1 MKNTNNTNTCNSLA
15 TLYKKI
21 KSLDFNKQM
30 DKVSYSFTSN
40 NKLSAKGFITTPFDN
55 DWELYPKYSK
65 TSEFASGINECVKKA
80 TTNASNKC
88 FIDLSTLAVFAGNAM
103 NTESLNPSIE
113 EKIVNYINNLP
124 SSVTPIVRMTFGMP
138 IRLPAKAI
146 SYFTTYLYENVKN
159 PKALIYLANV
169 APSTFIPIKNIAK
182 NKSSIVGLL
191 LDLLDLAQQQL
202 KGAHLKTILLQ
213 VRDLIEFEKDKIATY
228 FSDSGLKPT
237 AWNHS
242 KIFAFNGYAAMTGSG
257 NYSPTTNTQPSE
269 NLTVLNMGVNLTGP
283 AAGDT
288 HRFLNQ
294 IWKYL
299 ENIPENDQVSNAVQG
314 RIIDGR
320 DGLTNLVKAP
330 IYKDSTVIKTGNSD
344 ILSVSNVININ
355 AKDSLPSHIIWII
368 KDLFFNLSKEYLKVH
383 DSVDEFAELVELWD
397 EDNPRFL
404 MIMSKYKINPA
415 WSASRILRKEAVKS
429 ANSNVIFSTQTFDLD
444 VKGYAGS
451 QIAPLI
457 DTLKKYFHI
466 NWNGLFVPYEVLNSL
481 AYFIYNV
488 AAVDPTLKEKQR
500 LEILGSY
507 YKNGWADDLRA
518 SEFKI
523 LLADQIKSLISL
535 RKLPVWPPQIE
546 LNTFINSIVN
556 YRRPKENLT
565 FYGNHAKLVLID
577 NSLCYIG
584 SDNVYPNYNYQ
595 HGYWFDDRRAI
606 NKFLKKYW
614 TPLKKNFSDKEDK

>member
-1 MKNTNNTNTCNSLA
+1 
-15 TLYKKI
+15 
-21 KSLDFNKQM
+21 M
-30 DKVSYSFTSN
+30 DKVSYSFTSD
-40 NKLSAKGFITTPFDN
+40 NKLSAKGLITTPFDD

-65 TSEFASGINECVKKA
+65 ISEFALGIDECVKKA
-80 TTNASNKC
+80 TTNASGKC

-113 EKIVNYINNLP
+113 EKVVNYINNLP
-124 SSVTPIVRMTFGMP
+124 NTVTPIVRMTFGIP
-138 IRLPAKAI
+138 IRLPAKSI
-146 SYFTTYLYENVKN
+146 SYFTTYLYKNVKN

-169 APSTFIPIKNIAK
+169 APSTFIPIKNKDK

-191 LDLLDLAQQQL
+191 LDLLDLALQQL

-213 VRDLIEFEKDKIATY
+213 VRDLVEFEKDKIATY

-242 KIFAFNGYAAMTGSG
+242 KIFAFNGYAAMSGSG

-368 KDLFFNLSKEYLKVH
+368 KDLFF
-383 DSVDEFAELVELWD
+383 W
-397 EDNPRFL
+397 
-404 MIMSKYKINPA
+404 
-415 WSASRILRKEAVKS
+415 
-429 ANSNVIFSTQTFDLD
+429 
-444 VKGYAGS
+444 
-451 QIAPLI
+451 
-457 DTLKKYFHI
+457 
-466 NWNGLFVPYEVLNSL
+466 
-481 AYFIYNV
+481 
-488 AAVDPTLKEKQR
+488 
-500 LEILGSY
+500 
-507 YKNGWADDLRA
+507 
-518 SEFKI
+518 
-523 LLADQIKSLISL
+523 LL
-535 RKLPVWPPQIE
+535 
-546 LNTFINSIVN
+546 
-556 YRRPKENLT
+556 
-565 FYGNHAKLVLID
+565 
-577 NSLCYIG
+577 C
-584 SDNVYPNYNYQ
+584 
-595 HGYWFDDRRAI
+595 
-606 NKFLKKYW
+606 
-614 TPLKKNFSDKEDK
+614 

>member
-1 MKNTNNTNTCNSLA
+1 MKNTNNINTCKSLA

-21 KSLDFNKQM
+21 RSLDLNKQM
-30 DKVSYSFTSN
+30 DKVAYSFTSN
-40 NKLSAKGFITTPFDN
+40 NKLSAKGFITTPFDD

-65 TSEFASGINECVKKA
+65 ISEFALGIKECVKKA
-80 TTNASNKC
+80 TTNASGKC
-88 FIDLSTLAVFAGNAM
+88 FIDLSTLAYFAGNAM

-113 EKIVNYINNLP
+113 EKIVDYINNLP
-124 SSVTPIVRMTFGMP
+124 SSVTPIVRMTFGIP
-138 IRLPAKAI
+138 IRLPAKSI

-169 APSTFIPIKNIAK
+169 APSTFIPLKKDK

-202 KGAHLKTILLQ
+202 KGAHLKKILLQ
-213 VRDLIEFEKDKIATY
+213 VRDLVEFEKDKIATY
-228 FSDSGLKPT
+228 FSTSGVKPT

-242 KIFAFNGYAAMTGSG
+242 KIFAFNGYAAMTGGG
-257 NYSPTTNTQPSE
+257 NFWQTTNTQPSD

-320 DGLTNLVKAP
+320 EGLTNLIKAP

-444 VKGYAGS
+444 VKGSAGS

-466 NWNGLFVPYEVLNSL
+466 DWNGLFVPYEVLNSL

-488 AAVDPTLKEKQR
+488 AAVDPTLKEKQS
-500 LEILGSY
+500 LEILCSY
-507 YKNGWADDLRA
+507 YKKGWSDDLRA

-523 LLADQIKSLISL
+523 LLAEQIKSLISIK
-535 RKLPVWPPQIE
+535 KLPAWPIQIE

-565 FYGNHAKLVLID
+565 FYGNHAKLVMID
-577 NSLCYIG
+577 SSLCYIG

-595 HGYWFDDRRAI
+595 HGYWFDDKRAI

-614 TPLKKNFSDKEDK
+614 APLKKNFSEKEDK